1 MLVHIAISK
10 CLHSLVSWSIHIF
23 SACLLHAKKR
33 QEEENTYDL
42 LDYCVHAHT
51 DARQLASP
59 GSHRS
64 SVTGS
69 GNAQEKEVT
78 LRTHVNSIYVC
89 ISTCTLYALHVCM
102 YLYCD
107 SHSYTVYWWSRIEPW
122 LSSKICLVT
131 IPRYTCKYNKHILNS
146 NRNK

>member
-1 MLVHIAISK
+1 MRLLKVHDMTNDTLWKYPRMLVHIAISK
-10 CLHSLVSWSIHIF
+10 CLHSLVSWAIHIF

-33 QEEENTYDL
+33 QEEENTYDPL
-42 LDYCVHAHT
+42 NYCVHAHT

-78 LRTHVNSIYVC
+78 LHTHVNSIYVC
-89 ISTCTLYALHVCM
+89 ISTCTLYVLHVCA
-102 YLYCD
+102 CICIVIHTATQCIGGVGS
-107 SHSYTVYWWSRIEPW
+107 SHGCRQRSVW
-122 LSSKICLVT
+122 
-131 IPRYTCKYNKHILNS
+131 
-146 NRNK
+146 